1 MLRETPAPR
10 PATGRRLRLISRLS
24 TGQSFCGWGS
34 AAAARLAIAAALLA
48 SGCQRRDRD
57 AAAGDPARRG
67 APQSTGAQ
75 QAQQGAGAGTAW
87 TETTRL
93 APPLPYPLPGV
104 RTELTAAV
112 GKAERAAI
120 GDLDGDGKNELVVAD
135 AQRLRVLDVAGKE
148 RASAPVLGGIQVLTI
163 ADIDGDRRAEIF
175 AGWGMSREHR
185 QATARVELY
194 RLDATGLAGEAVL
207 APRTERND
215 VTAIVPIAEERGAVL
230 IAYFDSKYT
239 VKSVIARRGAAGA
252 PGATW
257 STADVATLRMATSY
271 ARGDLDGD
279 GRPDLAVGRIYG
291 DDKVADGD
299 AFVLRDGGAR
309 VPIPTTRGVR
319 ELAIADADGDGRLEL
334 FLADGWHQEYGR
346 LARGLLTWARWS
358 ESEGGF
364 RAEQIEDTPGQ
375 YSVGR
380 IVPSDVDGD
389 GRPELVTVGSSYVR
403 MFDRRS
409 GRWEGQTLAKAAR
422 DVAAGD
428 LDGVPGDELVILG
441 ERVELV
447 SLRAHVQGRAGSA
460 APR

>member
-1 MLRETPAPR
+1 MPPSTDRSFHGSVPAPASA
-10 PATGRRLRLISRLS
+10 PA
-24 TGQSFCGWGS
+24 
-34 AAAARLAIAAALLA
+34 APAARLAIAAARLAILAALLA
-48 SGCQRRDRD
+48 GGCQRRDRD
-57 AAAGDPARRG
+57 AASGEPARGG
-67 APQSTGAQ
+67 AAPSAGAQ
-75 QAQQGAGAGTAW
+75 QPPQGAGAGTAW

-93 APPLPYPLPGV
+93 APPLPYPLPGA
-104 RTELTAAV
+104 RTDLTAAV

-135 AQRLRVLDVAGKE
+135 AQRLRILDAAGKE
-148 RASAPVLGGIQVLTI
+148 RASAPAPGGIQVLVV
-163 ADIDGDRRAEIF
+163 ADIDGDRRAELL

-194 RLDATGLAGEAVL
+194 RLDGGRLAAETVL
-207 APRTERND
+207 APQTERND
-215 VTAIVPIAEERGAVL
+215 VTAVVPLAEERGAVL

-252 PGATW
+252 PWT
-257 STADVATLRMATSY
+257 TADVATLRMATAY

-279 GRPDLAVGRIYG
+279 GRPELAVGRIYG

-319 ELAIADADGDGRLEL
+319 ELAIADSDGDGRPEL

-346 LARGLLTWARWS
+346 LARGLLTWARWA
-358 ESEGGF
+358 EGGF
-364 RAEQIEDTPGQ
+364 RAEPIEDTPGQ
-375 YSVGR
+375 YTVGR
-380 IVPSDVDGD
+380 IVRSDVDGD
-389 GRPELVTVGSSYVR
+389 GRPEIVTVGSSYVR

-409 GRWEGQTLAKAAR
+409 GRWAGLTLAGAAR

-428 LDGVPGDELVILG
+428 LDGIPGDELVILG

-447 SLRAHVQGRAGSA
+447 SLGAHVQGRAGN
-460 APR
+460 APPR